1 MCQSWKRPDCLPDPA
16 DRLPDAVGFI
26 QAIRLVIAPS
36 RTMKNAAATT
46 AAAALAIGQIDALA
60 SRLATADAAVKK
72 AEKESARLRGEIS
85 ELMQDSGI
93 KSHRTAWALMTLS
106 DAVTYTYSDKVTV
119 LDVQLKGQR
128 EIERK
133 TGVAEIA
140 TSKKSLKVTYSK

>member
-1 MCQSWKRPDCLPDPA
+1 
-16 DRLPDAVGFI
+16 
-26 QAIRLVIAPS
+26 
-36 RTMKNAAATT
+36 MKNAAATT